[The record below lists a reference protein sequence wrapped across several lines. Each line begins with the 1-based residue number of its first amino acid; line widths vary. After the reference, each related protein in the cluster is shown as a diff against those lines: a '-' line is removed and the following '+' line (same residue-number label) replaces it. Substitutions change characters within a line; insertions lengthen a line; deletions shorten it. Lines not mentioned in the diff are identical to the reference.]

1 MIQDKLDRPATCR
14 RGRCQDRPSARAAS
28 FLRENCGTA
37 RRCVGEGTVYGLAH
51 ASAKKPIGIV
61 PVSPCALAALL
72 AVVYFR
78 EGRAQDALT
87 TVEKAYD
94 EVTKYKLAPQ
104 FHNQVIKIGKAIE
117 RRFRCPANLVPA

>member
-1 MIQDKLDRPATCR
+1 MVVDR
-14 RGRCQDRPSARAAS
+14 ARMACFRAQELS
-28 FLRENCGTA
+28 CAKIVAQLG
-37 RRCVGEGTVYGLAH
+37 VGEGTVYGLAH

-117 RRFRCPANLVPA
+117 

>member
-1 MIQDKLDRPATCR
+1 MIQDKLD
-14 RGRCQDRPSARAAS
+14 GPSACGRGPCQNSLLSRTGA

-117 RRFRCPANLVPA
+117 

>member
-1 MIQDKLDRPATCR
+1 MVVDR
-14 RGRCQDRPSARAAS
+14 ARIACFRAQGLS
-28 FLRENCGTA
+28 CAKIVAQLGV
-37 RRCVGEGTVYGLAH
+37 CVGEKTVYGPAH

-117 RRFRCPANLVPA
+117 

>member
-1 MIQDKLDRPATCR
+1 MIQDKLD
-14 RGRCQDRPSARAAS
+14 GPSACGRGPCQNSLLSRTGA

-37 RRCVGEGTVYGLAH
+37 RRCVGEATVYGLAH
-51 ASAKKPIGIV
+51 AAAKKPIGIV

-117 RRFRCPANLVPA
+117 